1 VPEHKTE
8 GTCFKHIFKRKQPE
22 RWRES
27 QQPLLFL
34 SKTRVGGGLSISIA
48 ALLGVNLGARDVDQ
62 HTPQREETA
71 AWAEISPQVASSAAT
86 LENLLISARH
96 SVTCGGGGVSVN
108 QRPAFN

>member
-1 VPEHKTE
+1 LFQTHFQEE
-8 GTCFKHIFKRKQPE
+8 AARE
-22 RWRES
+22 MERES

-48 ALLGVNLGARDVDQ
+48 ALLGVNLGARDADQ

-96 SVTCGGGGVSVN
+96 SVTCGCGGGVSVN